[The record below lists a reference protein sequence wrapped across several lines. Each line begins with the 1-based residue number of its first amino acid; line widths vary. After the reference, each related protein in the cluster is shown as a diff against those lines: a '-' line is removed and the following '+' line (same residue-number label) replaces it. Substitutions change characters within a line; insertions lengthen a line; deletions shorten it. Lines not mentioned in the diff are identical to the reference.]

1 LLLITL
7 PLAPPALAQPS
18 QLDPTTTQVTA
29 GGSHTCALTTVGGVK
44 CWGFNGN
51 GQLGDSSTTNRQ
63 APVDVSGL
71 ASGVAAIAAGD
82 NHTCALTT
90 TGGMKCWGYNAFGQL
105 GDGSITAWSTPVDV
119 SGLTGG
125 VTAITA
131 GAIHTCA
138 LTTAGGV
145 KCWGANFSGQLGDGS
160 TTNRSTP
167 VNVSGLAGGMTAIA
181 AGYSHACAMT
191 TASGVKCW
199 GFNGYGQLGDGST
212 TDRLTPVDV
221 SGVASGVTAIA
232 AGDNHT
238 CTLTTMGGVK
248 CSGNNGNG
256 QLGDGSTLSRLT
268 PVDVSGLTSG
278 VTAIAVGGLHTC
290 ALTTWGGVKCWGYN
304 SFGQLG
310 DGSTRDRL
318 TPVDISGLTGG
329 VTAITA
335 GAIHTCALTTAG
347 GVKCWGF
354 NVNGQLG
361 DGSSTN
367 RLTPVTVGGLTSG
380 LTSGVTAIAAGG
392 FHTCA
397 LTPAGGVK
405 CWGLN
410 GSGQLGDG
418 STTNRLTPVAVG
430 GLTSG
435 VTAIATGS
443 GHTCALTTAGGV
455 KCWGWN
461 GYGQL
466 GDGSSTDRSTP
477 VDVSGL
483 ASGVTAIAAGQ
494 THTCALTPAGGIKC
508 WGRNGN
514 GQLGDG
520 SLTNRL
526 TPVNVSGL
534 ASGVTAIAAGGN
546 HTCALTT
553 AGGVKCWGWNVYGQL
568 GDGSTTNRST
578 PVDVSGLAS
587 GVTAIAAGQHHACAL
602 TPAGG
607 VKCWGN
613 NGEGQLGDGTRTNR
627 SIPVDVSGLASGVTA
642 IAAGTYHTCAL
653 TPAGGVKCWGYN
665 VYGQL
670 GDGSNTD
677 PLTPV
682 DVLRGQSISFTPPI
696 LLGVGGAPVTLTA
709 TSGSGLPVSFDTWTP
724 TTCTVSG
731 NTVTAPAPALCGIRA
746 SQAGDGNNSAA
757 PQRLVLVNVIATT
770 LNVDASAVA
779 TRYHALSDGLIVMR
793 FMRGLTGAALT
804 AGTSVPGAAVNDP
817 VVIASNL
824 ASMGMLLD
832 IDGNGTIDA
841 ATDGQLIVR
850 YMLGLRGE
858 ALIANALGTAPR
870 ARSTAVE
877 IEAWLAALMP

>member
-1 LLLITL
+1 MFRSNLAVLSDAVSYLRPRQRAACVLAALSAALAHRLVTRGLQLYQLLRLLLLITL

-278 VTAIAVGGLHTC
+278 VSAIAVGGLHTC

-361 DGSSTN
+361 DGNSTN

-392 FHTCA
+392 FHT
-397 LTPAGGVK
+397 
-405 CWGLN
+405 
-410 GSGQLGDG
+410 
-418 STTNRLTPVAVG
+418 
-430 GLTSG
+430 
-435 VTAIATGS
+435 
-443 GHTCALTTAGGV
+443 
-455 KCWGWN
+455 
-461 GYGQL
+461 
-466 GDGSSTDRSTP
+466 
-477 VDVSGL
+477 
-483 ASGVTAIAAGQ
+483 
-494 THTCALTPAGGIKC
+494 
-508 WGRNGN
+508 
-514 GQLGDG
+514 
-520 SLTNRL
+520 
-526 TPVNVSGL
+526 
-534 ASGVTAIAAGGN
+534 
-546 HTCALTT
+546 
-553 AGGVKCWGWNVYGQL
+553 
-568 GDGSTTNRST
+568 
-578 PVDVSGLAS
+578 
-587 GVTAIAAGQHHACAL
+587 CAL

-757 PQRLVLVNVIATT
+757 PQKLVLVNVIATT